1 MLCILTSPQAYHN
14 LQAEIDGA
22 VLSSPVVR
30 DDEARKLV
38 YLQAVILEG
47 LRMHPPTGGLL
58 SKVTPPEGDT
68 IDGIFVPG
76 GVNIAT
82 NTWALMR
89 SKDVFGPD
97 VDCFR
102 PERWLNVSEAKY
114 ADMARVVDMTFGSG
128 RFKCLGRTIAW
139 IELNK
144 IFVEVR
150 WNLFYLS
157 FVLLTGIV
165 STQLRLGC
173 G

>member
-1 MLCILTSPQAYHN
+1 MLCILISPQAYRT
-14 LQAEIDGA
+14 LQTEIDGA
-22 VLSSPVVR
+22 ALSNPAVR
-30 DDEARKLV
+30 DEEDQKLV

-47 LRMHPPTGGLL
+47 LRMHPPTGGLP

-68 IDGIFVPG
+68 VDGVFVPG

-89 SKDVFGPD
+89 NENLFGPG
-97 VDCFR
+97 VNCFR

-114 ADMARVVDMTFGSG
+114 ADMARVIDMTFGSG

-150 WNLFYLS
+150 SVPLYVFSITDWYS
-157 FVLLTGIV
+157 FFATLIGL
-165 STQLRLGC
+165 
-173 G
+173 

>member
-1 MLCILTSPQAYHN
+1 
-14 LQAEIDGA
+14 
-22 VLSSPVVR
+22 
-30 DDEARKLV
+30 
-38 YLQAVILEG
+38 
-47 LRMHPPTGGLL
+47 
-58 SKVTPPEGDT
+58 
-68 IDGIFVPG
+68 
-76 GVNIAT
+76 
-82 NTWALMR
+82 
-89 SKDVFGPD
+89 
-97 VDCFR
+97 
-102 PERWLNVSEAKY
+102 VSEAKY